1 MGRPSDYEGE
11 IRLANELIDAKEGR
25 ERLSDED
32 LDYEAMLHQAT
43 LTWMSCD
50 PEKSWGVV
58 SRQAFEDAGIPALV
72 AEIRELRR
80 DSASNDAL
88 AALRGLVDALDQQ
101 NKGSGLVP
109 AVLLARSEARRV
121 LASYPEGDK

>member
-1 MGRPSDYEGE
+1 M
-11 IRLANELIDAKEGR
+11 GR

-32 LDYEAMLHQAT
+32 LDAIKKRARRAAQHIGTSSYAYPVT
-43 LTWMSCD
+43 RYD
-50 PEKSWGVV
+50 V
-58 SRQAFEDAGIPALV
+58 PALV

-121 LASYPEGDK
+121 LASYPPKTLTNKGSIDDATE